1 MRKLLL
7 GFALVLV
14 LGVAFYVYNR
24 PSAGSREF
32 AYSGGHHVLLWSTSA
47 QVREQIG
54 TLPYGERL
62 EVLQRFQD
70 QVKVKTADGVTGWI
84 SEHDLMSTDVW
95 QTVKDLETKAEGMP
109 VEAVGHTRVLSNLHI
124 GPGRDTPRI
133 RQLGKDVHLDVL
145 ARQSAEIPVT
155 TTANTDND
163 AGAAPSDVKKEDWWL
178 VRAKTPDEGAQS
190 GWLLGRFIELDV
202 PSPLPD
208 YASSA
213 GMRIVA
219 WFELNHVTD
228 ATGSQ
233 KPQYLLVGTHG
244 PEGQAC
250 DFTLMRVY
258 TWAVKHDRYETAFIE
273 SDLCGKLPIEITKG
287 SAPGADA
294 LFSFQDLSGSG
305 STERKYRLIQTVVRR
320 VSDDGAAPRKH
331 KR

>member
-7 GFALVLV
+7 GFALALV
-14 LGVAFYVYNR
+14 LAVAFYVYTR

-32 AYSGGHHVLLWSTSA
+32 AYAGGHHVTVWSASA

-54 TLPYGERL
+54 TLNYGDHL

-70 QVKVKTADGVTGWI
+70 LVKIKAPDGMTGWI
-84 SEHDLMSTDVW
+84 QERDLMSTDVW
-95 QTVKDLETKAEGMP
+95 QTVKDLETKAQGMP

-133 RQLGKDVHLDVL
+133 RQLGKDVPIDLH
-145 ARQSAEIPVT
+145 ARQAADIPVV
-155 TTANTDND
+155 TTANTDNE
-163 AGAAPSDVKKEDWWL
+163 AGVAPADIRKEDWWL
-178 VRAKTPDEGAQS
+178 VSAKTADEGAQS
-190 GWLLGRFIELDV
+190 GWLLGRFIDLDV
-202 PSPLPD
+202 PAPLPD

-228 ATGSQ
+228 ASGSQ
-233 KPQYLLVGTHG
+233 KPQFMLVGTHG
-244 PEGQAC
+244 PEGQPC
-250 DFTLMRVY
+250 DFTLLRVY

-273 SDLCGKLPIEITKG
+273 SDLCGKLPIQITKG
-287 SAPGADA
+287 SGPGADA
-294 LFSFQDLSGSG
+294 VFSFQELTGSG
-305 STERKYRLIQTVVRR
+305 SAERKYRLIQTVVRR
-320 VSDDGAAPRKH
+320 VSDGEEPPRRH

>member
-14 LGVAFYVYNR
+14 LAFGFYVYTR
-24 PSAGSREF
+24 PSAGSHEF
-32 AYSGGHHVLLWSTSA
+32 AYAGGHHVTVWSTSA

-54 TLPYGERL
+54 TLNYGDRL

-70 QVKVKTADGVTGWI
+70 LVKIKAPDGLTGWI
-84 SEHDLMSTDVW
+84 QERDVMSTDVW
-95 QTVKDLETKAEGMP
+95 QTVRDLETKAEGMP
-109 VEAVGHTRVLSNLHI
+109 VEAVGHTRVLGNLHI

-145 ARQSAEIPVT
+145 ARQPSEIPVAA
-155 TTANTDND
+155 TANTDND
-163 AGAAPSDVKKEDWWL
+163 AGAAPPDVKKEDWWL
-178 VRAKTPDEGAQS
+178 VRAKSPDEGAQS
-190 GWLLGRFIELDV
+190 GWLLGRFIDLDV
-202 PSPLPD
+202 PAPLPD

-219 WFELNHVTD
+219 WFELNYVKD
-228 ATGSQ
+228 ASGAQ
-233 KPQYLLVGTHG
+233 KPQFLLVGTHG
-244 PEGQAC
+244 AEGQVC
-250 DFTLMRVY
+250 DFTLLRVY

-273 SDLCGKLPIEITKG
+273 SDLCGKLPIQITRG

-294 LFSFQDLSGSG
+294 LFWFQDLSGNG

-320 VSDDGAAPRKH
+320 VSEDGQPPRKQ